1 MKTYVYADQKSKLRK
16 IDIGDLVETE
26 KLKKNPENNA
36 ISNRNN
42 FIDAHAITDDKKD
55 INTFDDESN
64 DDKNDKMF
72 NEIEQLVEKIDFSS
86 SKRKLQFEDNKRRRR
101 SSTGTIKPPFRSIP
115 DFQFKSL
122 TNYRIQYPRNT
133 S

>member
-1 MKTYVYADQKSKLRK
+1 MKTYVYAEQKSKLRK

-26 KLKKNPENNA
+26 KLKKNPENDA
-36 ISNRNN
+36 ISNSNN
-42 FIDAHAITDDKKD
+42 FIDAITDDKKD
-55 INTFDDESN
+55 INTFDDESI

-86 SKRKLQFEDNKRRRR
+86 SKRKVQFENNKRRRR

-122 TNYRIQYPRNT
+122 TKGDF
-133 S
+133 